1 MLYVLNNETAR
12 NIKNSRP
19 SAVSSIEIQIFRKD
33 PDAHKA
39 HLKDS
44 NSYSDSDSSR
54 LSSEGTPDL
63 GDAQRAPTFED
74 YPEWWSL
81 NAFVDEDASPS
92 PPFEVIGV
100 NHRKLTNNN
109 TKNRVLKTWP
119 GDFKLWASVKF
130 LLFSTTD
137 FRTLGFL
144 DTPEYVGT
152 PWSAAKSNYKK
163 PAVKDAPQSSKATP
177 VIDADADDEDNA
189 DILLLKAE
197 DDQDEQVKTVKGKEV
212 RSKTVKHMA
221 SEGVDTPF
229 RLASSKESAGK
240 FDPVIQNSRSSR
252 ILDESHDI
260 EDLSTVSK
268 VIHVE
273 DDSKII
279 GLSNNQSEELT
290 DTLNSAPSIEIEFPE
305 IDADKRNE
313 IHTNRKKQKQK
324 SIPGIEGGPANQ
336 FQNDPTRS
344 ERNQRNM
351 VVSNSDDPSTPIADT
366 ANQLHTKKDHDVS
379 DLAQLFGLNQPGDL
393 RQSSVPRAVGE
404 TQEKEKAA
412 RFKSLDLE
420 ATGSPWEPMTPP
432 VSSKKQV
439 TKDIEDFGDTK
450 RGLSSEFREV
460 NQTESAARVIVTEDN
475 YSDNSSP
482 EASPTFDFCQKV
494 GNKKAEKIKQRN
506 PGLNFESPIKNQQ
519 GVVPS
524 ANVDLMDTNFDEFIV
539 TSPLAEDTE
548 MVDSVESEI
557 DAKVR
562 LTTSLSLSPQAN
574 LRSSPTIQTQDSVN
588 LASSSKS
595 QNLITSQQGE
605 AGSQTPTQDVSQNLL
620 EEVADIQIDIKTK
633 RYPSSAVPSATPE
646 KLAGSNQREIV
657 VNIEMIESDD
667 DDNGVS
673 AKTVQS
679 EGEQNGAP
687 LDIGNQQD
695 GREDSPSNDE
705 EATIKV
711 APVKPA
717 KQTRGRTLAAA
728 RSSPVPKTQS
738 TPASKQSTSQKTPT
752 AQKTQATKGN
762 KSSIAPD
769 QSEKS
774 QTRTKKAALKVE
786 ILSVVADHPEQ
797 SPAKPKKPA
806 PKNSKASKVT
816 APTNVEQARP
826 KGNGRAKAVV
836 GDKRKADQMTS
847 ASSSSRS
854 NKTNESPALRQT
866 SVVDRETAAAE
877 ARVQA
882 AKEKKKALEE
892 KLQATKDMKLRM
904 EKVSL

>member
-19 SAVSSIEIQIFRKD
+19 SAVSSIEIQIFRQD
-33 PDAHKA
+33 PDAHKG

-44 NSYSDSDSSR
+44 ISYSISDSSS

-63 GDAQRAPTFED
+63 GHAQRAPTFED

-130 LLFSTTD
+130 LLFSTID
-137 FRTLGFL
+137 FHTLGFL

-163 PAVKDAPQSSKATP
+163 SAVKDAPQSSKATP
-177 VIDADADDEDNA
+177 LIDANADDEDNA

-197 DDQDEQVKTVKGKEV
+197 DDQDEPVKTVKGKEV
-212 RSKTVKHMA
+212 RSKTVKHIA
-221 SEGVDTPF
+221 SKGVETPF
-229 RLASSKESAGK
+229 RQASSKESAGK
-240 FDPVIQNSRSSR
+240 FDPVIQNSHSTR
-252 ILDESHDI
+252 IRDESHDI
-260 EDLSTVSK
+260 EDPSTVSK
-268 VIHVE
+268 VIHV
-273 DDSKII
+273 DDDFKIT
-279 GLSNNQSEELT
+279 GLSNNQIEELT

-313 IHTNRKKQKQK
+313 IHTNRKKQKQR

-366 ANQLHTKKDHDVS
+366 ANQLRTKKDHDVS
-379 DLAQLFGLNQPGDL
+379 DLAQLFGLNKPGDL

-412 RFKSLDLE
+412 RFKSLGLE

-482 EASPTFDFCQKV
+482 EASPTFDFRQKV
-494 GNKKAEKIKQRN
+494 GNKKAEKIKQRS
-506 PGLNFESPIKNQQ
+506 PGLNFESLVKNQQ
-519 GVVPS
+519 SVVPS
-524 ANVDLMDTNFDEFIV
+524 ANVDLMDTNFDEFID

-562 LTTSLSLSPQAN
+562 LTRSLSPSPQAN

-633 RYPSSAVPSATPE
+633 HYPSSAVPPATPE
-646 KLAGSNQREIV
+646 KLAGSNQREVV

-667 DDNGVS
+667 NDGVP

-679 EGEQNGAP
+679 EGEQSGAP

-728 RSSPVPKTQS
+728 KLSPVPKTQS
-738 TPASKQSTSQKTPT
+738 TPASKQPTSQETPT

-769 QSEKS
+769 KSEKS

-786 ILSVVADHPEQ
+786 IPSAVADHPEQ
-797 SPAKPKKPA
+797 SSAKPKKPA

-816 APTNVEQARP
+816 VPTNVEQARP
-826 KGNGRAKAVV
+826 KGKGRAKAVV
-836 GDKRKADQMTS
+836 GDKRKVDQMTS
-847 ASSSSRS
+847 ASSSSGS

-866 SVVDRETAAAE
+866 SVVERETAAAE

-882 AKEKKKALEE
+882 AKEKKKVLEE